1 MSAVVNI
8 LRFAVAFIDSIVV
21 WLIKM
26 IYGLFFQLTDIMLYS
41 EDIVQGLGQRIG
53 LILGIFMLFRLAVS
67 LVTYL
72 ISPDKLNDNA
82 KGGGKMLVNI
92 IISLVLLA
100 TVNIIFVQAYKI
112 QDVVIRSK
120 FIEKI
125 FFGSKAEV
133 ADTDI
138 SYYLYTPLFSP
149 NEEAFNNLC
158 ADLWDPTTKIED
170 DEACDS
176 KLYEILGDDRRAVY
190 QAFNSQDM
198 SIVLG
203 NYNVVTAKSNGVYAF
218 DYKYIS
224 PIAGIVCAIVLISF
238 SMDLAVR
245 AVKLLFLQIISPIP
259 IISNID
265 PGKGQDMF
273 KKWYQ
278 ECFKTYISVFIRMI
292 TIDFAVF
299 LITILLTNFKE
310 LFTSEP
316 LLNVALIVG
325 ALIFAKQ
332 VPKLIEDMFGIK
344 LDGMALHPL
353 KKFQEQSLLNTE
365 LGKVVSGVG
374 RGVAAGAIGGVA
386 GAVGG
391 VGASIGLHQ
400 NLFKGFGA
408 GVGGALRGI
417 GGGISGGY
425 KSKNMLEALGKG
437 KGQATV
443 QGGRVVSLDGT
454 TLGGRMKASAQQF
467 FKLPTD
473 YDTSGKQLTALKD
486 FSSSYDAIA
495 SRGKAESIKHNEL
508 SLEDGKTMAQHKL
521 DEARLQRLK
530 NEGVNR
536 DDFYSE
542 QSVFDQSKYDNDEEV
557 QNARRY
563 GLTLPDMNDDR
574 FKSVQRVFD
583 RAAYDTARVRHDQIV
598 SDLETQIN
606 IENVKFGEAYADAV
620 ARGEYSDDVEMIE
633 LINKNKSARDELV
646 KYYGEQ
652 ETDARFGINGD
663 DGIFKASTAKRSKS
677 IAEADISSI
686 NISTEF
692 KTQKA
697 NAEATKKQ

>member
-8 LRFAVAFIDSIVV
+8 LRFVVAFIDSIAV

-316 LLNVALIVG
+316 LLNVALVVG

-353 KKFQEQSLLNTE
+353 KKFQEQALFGKNITSLGAAGLAGGAVMGANAFKRIGGSIGDVGKTINAFRNDGFGKGMKS
-365 LGKVVSGVG
+365 LGKGFLNFGYGIGSVATGGISAFSRGAVSSVKGEKFGQVYKGAYGGAISARQSRDNRRDSGVNFFEMTG
-374 RGVAAGAIGGVA
+374 SKITH
-386 GAVGG
+386 AVGG
-391 VGASIGLHQ
+391 STKGDYVKSAND
-400 NLFKGFGA
+400 NLSKLQSA
-408 GVGGALRGI
+408 
-417 GGGISGGY
+417 Y
-425 KSKNMLEALGKG
+425 KSMMAAAEGADDTYLIHGTGTLAGQTFNGMKG
-437 KGQATV
+437 LAKFEEELKKTTINREDFTTDDEYLQAITDH
-443 QGGRVVSLDGT
+443 RARLDEIDQ
-454 TLGGRMKASAQQF
+454 MKKDRLDSIVAAA
-467 FKLPTD
+467 PG
-473 YDTSGKQLTALKD
+473 TSGANAATEKAIKEGYEQMQSYVDDINAATRQIDKD
-486 FSSSYDAIA
+486 ISELDRSKVPSKINGL
-495 SRGKAESIKHNEL
+495 SKGVSTQISIN
-508 SLEDGKTMAQHKL
+508 
-521 DEARLQRLK
+521 
-530 NEGVNR
+530 
-536 DDFYSE
+536 
-542 QSVFDQSKYDNDEEV
+542 DN
-557 QNARRY
+557 
-563 GLTLPDMNDDR
+563 
-574 FKSVQRVFD
+574 
-583 RAAYDTARVRHDQIV
+583 AAHAQIV
-598 SDLETQIN
+598 DS
-606 IENVKFGEAYADAV
+606 FSA
-620 ARGEYSDDVEMIE
+620 
-633 LINKNKSARDELV
+633 NKN
-646 KYYGEQ
+646 
-652 ETDARFGINGD
+652 
-663 DGIFKASTAKRSKS
+663 
-677 IAEADISSI
+677 
-686 NISTEF
+686 
-692 KTQKA
+692 QK
-697 NAEATKKQ
+697 